1 MEVLA
6 VQSPFL
12 HLLVAPVLS
21 AAEHAQVLSRLEE
34 LEWSDWSS
42 DFFRIRVST
51 NSDQLANFTALP
63 ALKATI
69 GKLRPILERHLGKSL
84 GGEASLALQRY
95 EENTTIGFHTD
106 AAVSEIRFVL
116 NLNRSWDPSHGG
128 VWVLSKEP
136 TLTNALFLPPLS
148 NTGFAFTPDLN
159 TFHALSRRSSDVS
172 YGVVMS
178 YPIVQA

>member
-1 MEVLA
+1 MEVLT

-12 HLLVAPVLS
+12 HVLLAPVLS
-21 AAEHAQVLSRLEE
+21 AADHAQVLSRLEE
-34 LEWSDWSS
+34 LEWRDWSS

-51 NSDQLANFTALP
+51 NSDQLTNFKELP
-63 ALKATI
+63 ALEATI

-84 GGEASLALQRY
+84 GGKASLAVQRY

-106 AAVSEIRFVL
+106 AAESEIRFVL
-116 NLNRSWDPSHGG
+116 NLNRTWNPSHGG
-128 VWVLSKEP
+128 VWVLSNEP
-136 TLTNALFLPPLS
+136 TLTNALFLPPLN
-148 NTGFAFTPDLN
+148 NTGFAFAPDLN

-178 YPIVQA
+178 FPIRQA